1 MNQQR
6 QGAHATARSGS
17 APGGVALP
25 GAWTALAITTAVQSM
40 ASMALLTVP
49 VMAPALAP
57 ALGLSTAWVGGF
69 IALGYLAAMTASL
82 VSGAVVPRYG
92 AIRVSQVALLLCA
105 VGLLLAAVPAWP
117 ATALG
122 GFLIGCG
129 YGPITPASSHLL
141 ALTTPA
147 HRMSLVFSVKQTGVP
162 LGGMLAGAVVP
173 GALLL
178 LGWQATLVL
187 VALACI
193 ACIALAQ
200 PLRRALDADRQRS
213 QRLQLAGLLT
223 PLKLVLASRPLAVL
237 AAVSFLF
244 SAVQVSV
251 TTYLVTYLNETLAL
265 SLVAAGAALSVSQLA
280 GVVGRIGWGALAD
293 RGPGARGTLMLLAAL
308 MILGSGLTAVL
319 QGGWSTAVIWL
330 VVAVL
335 GGSAIGWNGVYLAA
349 VARQAP
355 PGQAGVATGGT
366 LLFTFMGVVF
376 GSPAFGALAGASG
389 SYRLAFAALALPA
402 ALALALLVWRARQAA
417 REGQAE
423 RLATGDGVPPSA
435 ADGS

>member
-1 MNQQR
+1 M
-6 QGAHATARSGS
+6 
-17 APGGVALP
+17 P
-25 GAWTALAITTAVQSM
+25 GAWTALAITTAVQAM

-82 VSGAVVPRYG
+82 VSGAVVPRFG

-105 VGLLLAAVPAWP
+105 IGLLLAAIPAWP

-162 LGGMLAGAVVP
+162 LGGMLAGAIVP

-178 LGWQATLVL
+178 LGWQATLVV
-187 VALACI
+187 VALACL
-193 ACIALAQ
+193 ASIALAQ
-200 PLRRALDADRQRS
+200 PLRRGLDADRQRGL
-213 QRLQLAGLLT
+213 RLQLAGLFT
-223 PLKLVLASRPLAVL
+223 PLKMVLASRPLAVL

-293 RGPGARGTLMLLAAL
+293 RGPGARGTLMLLSALMLVGSLLTAAL
-308 MILGSGLTAVL
+308 QGS
-319 QGGWSTAVIWL
+319 WSTAVIWG

-389 SYRLAFAALALPA
+389 SYRVAFAALAVPA
-402 ALALALLVWRARQAA
+402 LLALALLIWRARQAA
-417 REGQAE
+417 RE
-423 RLATGDGVPPSA
+423 A
-435 ADGS
+435 AAAARTQHSR